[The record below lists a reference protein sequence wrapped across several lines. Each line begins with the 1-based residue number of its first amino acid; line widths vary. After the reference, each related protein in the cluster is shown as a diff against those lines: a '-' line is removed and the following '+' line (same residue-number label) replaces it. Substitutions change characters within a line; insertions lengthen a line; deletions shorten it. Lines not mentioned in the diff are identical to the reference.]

1 MDYYKILWKKS
12 AVKELEKIDKQFI
25 PRIISTIESLSN
37 NPLPVGVKKLS
48 GADVIYRIRIGDFRV
63 IYSLYEKELIVEIVK
78 VGHRKDVYK
87 K

>member
-1 MDYYKILWKKS
+1 MDCYKILWKKS
-12 AVKELEKIDKQFI
+12 AVKELKRVDKQFI
-25 PRIISTIESLSN
+25 PRIISTVESLSN

-48 GADVIYRIRIGDFRV
+48 GTDIIYRIRIGDYRL
-63 IYSLYEKELIVEIVK
+63 IYSLYEKELIIEIVK